1 MRKNEL
7 YKEIDGRRY
16 AIDAT
21 HDGIFDINNKRR
33 KENIYKLKAFV
44 IKECYAYWATQPRE
58 LSTLKKEYL
67 RELCNSLE

>member
-7 YKEIDGRRY
+7 CKKIDNQVY
-16 AIDAT
+16 AIDHT
-21 HDGIFDINNKRR
+21 HDGLFDINKKHR
-33 KENIYKLKAFV
+33 KDNIYKLKAFV

-67 RELCNSLE
+67 RELVSALE

>member
-21 HDGIFDINNKRR
+21 HDGIFDINKKRR
-33 KENIYKLKAFV
+33 KDNIYKLKAFV

-58 LSTLKKEYL
+58 LSTLKKQYL
-67 RELCNSLE
+67 KELTDALE